1 MIRVGLWTLVA
12 AVGIGFGDEETARV
26 IAWGAVT
33 IIVLGAAYGLIRS
46 FDKSEK

>member
-12 AVGIGFGDEETARV
+12 AVGIGLADEETAKV

-33 IIVLGAAYGLIRS
+33 VIALGAAYRLMRNV
-46 FDKSEK
+46 DKSEK